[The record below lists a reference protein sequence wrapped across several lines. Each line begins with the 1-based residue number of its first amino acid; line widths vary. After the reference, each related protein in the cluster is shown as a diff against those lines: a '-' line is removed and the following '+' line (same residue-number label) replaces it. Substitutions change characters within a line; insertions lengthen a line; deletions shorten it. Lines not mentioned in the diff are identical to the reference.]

1 MGVLSEMNPLRAD
14 DGSGADEQVPIRHVS
29 CSRQEANSPS
39 NTGMAGRATVAADG
53 NGALAVIRDRC

>member
-1 MGVLSEMNPLRAD
+1 MGLLSEMNPLNAD

-29 CSRQEANSPS
+29 CSRQNSPS

-53 NGALAVIRDRC
+53 NGALAVTRDRC